1 MHQDN
6 KNNVLSLIVL
16 LLFGFVQGCQ
26 YERHQDKQ
34 QSYQLDASPSLLYL
48 KEQPYQ
54 QLYVEVDT
62 LEGTKVPETFIK
74 EIRSFLS
81 QYCSKPDGIKIV
93 QDTPVSFEQDE
104 LSIGLMSLL
113 CLDGPIGFN
122 ENEQPAY
129 LHIFLYNTDAKNII
143 YFATNPYID
152 ARCATTV
159 FFNTSYTKRF
169 HDSLAIFTLKHEI
182 GHVLGLCTN
191 TSHGY
196 GFHCQNNGCLMHKS
210 PSLVSQLTTLI
221 QIPIKDFEL
230 CTDCQND
237 INNAKSLSPKDSML
251 FKGPFLL
258 EHKADSSVMS
268 LPYYNMP
275 IPKDAIAS
283 LDWKALLSKLKNYIR
298 SNTKQLM
305 SEIKSK
311 HSETIL
317 RGIYKP

>member
-74 EIRSFLS
+74 QIRSFLS
-81 QYCSKPDGIKIV
+81 QYCSKPGGVKIV

-104 LSIGLMSLL
+104 LSVGLMSLL
-113 CLDGPIGFN
+113 CLDGPIYLN

-143 YFATNPYID
+143 YFRRNPYID

-169 HDSLAIFTLKHEI
+169 HDSLAIFTIKHEI

-191 TSHGY
+191 TSHSD
-196 GFHCQNNGCLMHKS
+196 GFHCRNNGCLMRKS
-210 PSLVSQLTTLI
+210 PSLLSQLTTLI
-221 QIPIKDFEL
+221 QFPIKDSEL
-230 CTDCQND
+230 CTGCQND
-237 INNAKSLSPKDSML
+237 INNAKSLSSKDNLL

-258 EHKADSSVMS
+258 EQKADYSVMS
-268 LPYYNMP
+268 LPYCNMTV
-275 IPKDAIAS
+275 PKDVIAS
-283 LDWKALLSKLKNYIR
+283 LDWKEVLSKVKNYIR
-298 SNTKQLM
+298 SNTKQII

-311 HSETIL
+311 HSETCF
-317 RGIYKP
+317 RGVYEP

>member
-26 YERHQDKQ
+26 YERHQEKQ
-34 QSYQLDASPSLLYL
+34 QSYRVVASPSLLYL

-74 EIRSFLS
+74 EIRTFLS
-81 QYCSKPDGIKIV
+81 QICSKPGGVKIV

-113 CLDGPIGFN
+113 CLDGPIYLN

-129 LHIFLYNTDAKNII
+129 LHIFFYNTDAKSII
-143 YFATNPYID
+143 YFRRNSYVNG
-152 ARCATTV
+152 RCATTV
-159 FFNTSYTKRF
+159 FFNISYTKRF

-182 GHVLGLCTN
+182 GHTLGLCGN
-191 TSHGY
+191 TSHGK
-196 GFHCQNNGCLMHKS
+196 GLHCRNNGCLMHKT
-210 PSLVSQLTTLI
+210 PSLLSQLTTLI
-221 QIPIKDFEL
+221 QLPIKDSEL

-237 INNAKSLSPKDSML
+237 INNAKSLSLKDNLL

-258 EHKADSSVMS
+258 EQKADYSVMS
-268 LPYYNMP
+268 LPYYNLTA
-275 IPKDAIAS
+275 PKDVIAS
-283 LDWKALLSKLKNYIR
+283 LDWKDQLSKLKNYIR
-298 SNTKQLM
+298 SNAKQIM

-311 HSETIL
+311 HRETCIK
-317 RGIYKP
+317 GEYKP